1 MRHHR
6 PVTASLLTAF
16 ATACVAGSLAACGG
30 DSTGPGGAGQVGV
43 AFRPATASPSSTA
56 LALAGDGTP
65 VVGASPTQA
74 TTPAGLVIARGT
86 DTIVV
91 TRAQF
96 VVREVELERV
106 NADCDDDDDDRR
118 SNDRSHDDDCAEL
131 EIGPFLVDVPVT
143 GATAGVLS
151 VDIPEGTYDEVE
163 FEIKKVS
170 SSNDGDRAFRQ
181 AHPDFRDISLRI
193 EGRYNGMPFVFVS
206 AAEAEVEL
214 PLGAPLVVGR
224 DGDRLTVSLDMG
236 TWFVNP
242 AGGLFN
248 PAQANTGGRVR
259 ERVQKSIKASF
270 RALSDDRDDD

>member
-1 MRHHR
+1 MERGR
-6 PVTASLLTAF
+6 SAW
-16 ATACVAGSLAACGG
+16 
-30 DSTGPGGAGQVGV
+30 
-43 AFRPATASPSSTA
+43 
-56 LALAGDGTP
+56 
-65 VVGASPTQA
+65 
-74 TTPAGLVIARGT
+74 LVIARGN

-106 NADCDDDDDDRR
+106 NADCDADDDDRR
-118 SNDRSHDDDCAEL
+118 SDDRSRENDCAEL

-170 SSNDGDRAFRQ
+170 SSIDGDRAFRQ

-193 EGRYNGMPFVFVS
+193 EGRDNGMPFVFVS

-242 AGGLFN
+242 SGGLFQ
-248 PAQANTGGRVR
+248 PGPGQHRWPRARAGAEEHQGQLPRPLRRSRRRLTARRGGRPPPAGPYGAMGVLTR
-259 ERVQKSIKASF
+259 ADPVHVQRGRGVSASC
-270 RALSDDRDDD
+270 APCPHPW